1 MKTPVNPPGFFIF
14 MPLKKILVIRFS
26 AMGDVVLTSPVVRG
40 IKQRYPDV
48 QLHVVVKEKFKE
60 TVQHNPYIDQVH
72 TFNQHPREVL
82 QALKTEGFDFVAD
95 LQRNRKS
102 GWLRRKL
109 RTRSGT
115 FPKLNLRKFL
125 LTFFKINTL
134 PDIHVVDR
142 YFKAVE
148 SIGVHNDNKGLDF
161 FTPPVETV
169 FTAAERERL
178 KTAYVALVLGATYFT
193 KRIPKEKLEEIL
205 SHLQRPVV
213 LLGGPDEKNLAAE
226 LEKKFP
232 QVINVVGQTSLA
244 QTAHYLRLSQF
255 VITSDTGLMHI
266 AAAYGK
272 KMVVVWGN
280 TVPDFGM
287 GPYMPQQAAE
297 HAVSFEVKG
306 LSCRPCSKLGYDHCP
321 KKHFRCMMDHD
332 GKAIVSVV
340 EKGF

>member
-1 MKTPVNPPGFFIF
+1 
-14 MPLKKILVIRFS
+14 LVIRFS

-40 IKQRYPDV
+40 IKQMYP
-48 QLHVVVKEKFKE
+48 QAELHFVVKEKFKE
-60 TVQHNPYIDQVH
+60 TVEHNPYISKIH
-72 TFNQHPREVL
+72 TFKNHPREIL
-82 QALKTEGFDFVAD
+82 QQLKAKGFDYVAD

-102 GWLRRKL
+102 AWLRRKL
-109 RTRSGT
+109 GVKSGT
-115 FPKLNLRKFL
+115 FSKLNLRKFI

-148 SIGVHNDNKGLDF
+148 PIGVKNDNRGLDF
-161 FTPPVETV
+161 FAP
-169 FTAAERERL
+169 AAETIFNAAELERL

-193 KRIPKEKLEEIL
+193 KRIPQQKLEEIL
-205 SHLQRPVV
+205 SQLKRPVV
-213 LLGGPDEKNLAAE
+213 LLGGAAEKNLADE

-266 AAAYGK
+266 AAAYHK
-272 KMVVVWGN
+272 KMAVVWGN
-280 TVPDFGM
+280 TVPAFGM
-287 GPYMPQQAAE
+287 GPYMPQHAG
-297 HAVSFEVKG
+297 HAVSFEVKE

-321 KKHFRCMMDHD
+321 KKHFKCMLDHD
-332 GKAIVSVV
+332 AQAIVSTV

>member
-1 MKTPVNPPGFFIF
+1 M
-14 MPLKKILVIRFS
+14 
-26 AMGDVVLTSPVVRG
+26 
-40 IKQRYPDV
+40 
-48 QLHVVVKEKFKE
+48 VVKEKFKE
-60 TVQHNPYIDQVH
+60 TVQYNPYIDQVH

-82 QALKTEGFDFVAD
+82 QQLKTEGFDFVAD

-109 RTRSGT
+109 HTRSGT

-148 SIGVHNDNKGLDF
+148 PIGVHNDNKGLDF
-161 FTPPVETV
+161 FAPPVETV
-169 FTAAERERL
+169 FTTAERERL

-193 KRIPKEKLEEIL
+193 KRIPQQKLEEIL
-205 SHLQRPVV
+205 NHLHRPVV

-280 TVPDFGM
+280 TVPAFGM
-287 GPYMPQQAAE
+287 GPYMPQQAVG

-321 KKHFRCMMDHD
+321 KKHFRCMLDHD
-332 GKAIVSVV
+332 GKAIVSMV